1 MEKIVITGGEPLSGN
16 ITIGGSKNA
25 ILPIMAACILTDEAV
40 HLTNVPNLQDIQTMI
55 KVLESLGAKAEVSN
69 LNQNKLTVCYE
80 DIDKNIAEY
89 DLVRK
94 MRASVLILGPLLA
107 RKKEASVSLPGGCA
121 IGARPIDIHIDALKK
136 LGAEFVLDGGYVNCK
151 APKGLKGNKID
162 LKKISVGASE
172 NIIMAASLASGE
184 SEINNI
190 AIEPEVIDLIKC
202 LKSMGSEIDFIGDR
216 KILIQ
221 GKENLRGTTH
231 DVIPDRIEASTYMI
245 AGALIGN
252 NLNVQDIDQEHIQ
265 NILNVFKK
273 LEFNFQLN
281 EDSISLSKS
290 DIELGIDLQT
300 EEYPGF
306 PTDLQAQIMVLLSMS
321 KKSSSIIE
329 NIFENRFMHVP
340 ELNRMGS
347 KIAIDG
353 NKSIIQ
359 PTDEFIGAPV
369 MATDL
374 RDSVSLVL
382 AGLVAKGETTINRIY
397 HIDRGYEEIEKKL
410 SQCGGIIKRQ
420 K

>member
-25 ILPIMAACILTDEAV
+25 VLPIMATCILTDEAV
-40 HLTNVPNLQDIQTMI
+40 HLTNVPDLQDIQTMI
-55 KVLESLGAKAEVSN
+55 KVLESLGVTADISN
-69 LNQNKLTVCYE
+69 LNQNQLTVCYE
-80 DIDKNIAEY
+80 NIDKNIAEY

-231 DVIPDRIEASTYMI
+231 DVIPDRIEAGTYMI

-252 NLNVQDIDQEHIQ
+252 NLNIQ
-265 NILNVFKK
+265 NIEPEHLQNILSVFKE
-273 LEFNFQLN
+273 LEIDFNLN
-281 EDSISLSKS
+281 KDSVSLSKS
-290 DIELGIDLQT
+290 DIEMGVNLQT

-306 PTDLQAQIMVLLSMS
+306 PTDLQAQTMVLLSKS
-321 KKSSSIIE
+321 KKQSSIIE

-340 ELNRMGS
+340 ELNRMGAQIS
-347 KIAIDG
+347 IKG
-353 NKSIIQ
+353 NKSIIS
-359 PTDEFIGAPV
+359 PSSELIGAPV

-374 RDSVSLVL
+374 RASVSLVL
-382 AGLVAKGETTINRIY
+382 AGLISKGETTINRIY
-397 HIDRGYEEIEKKL
+397 HIDRGYEEIEKKI
-410 SQCGGIIKRQ
+410 SQCGGNIRRIK
-420 K
+420 

>member
-1 MEKIVITGGEPLSGN
+1 MEKIVITGGNPLSGN

-25 ILPIMAACILTDEAV
+25 ILPIKAACILTDEAV
-40 HLTNVPNLQDIQTMI
+40 HLTNVPNLKDIQTMI
-55 KVLESLGAKAEVSN
+55 KVLESLGVKADISN

-121 IGARPIDIHIDALKK
+121 IGARPIDIHINALKK
-136 LGAEFVLDGGYVNCK
+136 LGAEFVLDSGYVNCK

-172 NIIMAASLASGE
+172 NIIMAAALASGE

-221 GKENLRGTTH
+221 GKENLGGTTH
-231 DVIPDRIEASTYMI
+231 DVIPDRIEAGTYMI

-252 NLNVQDIDQEHIQ
+252 NLKIQ
-265 NILNVFKK
+265 NIEPDHMQNILKVFEELEIDFKLNKDTV
-273 LEFNFQLN
+273 
-281 EDSISLSKS
+281 SLSKS
-290 DIELGIDLQT
+290 DIEVGVNLQT

-306 PTDLQAQIMVLLSMS
+306 PTDLQAQIMVLLSKS
-321 KKSSSIIE
+321 KKQSSIIE

-340 ELNRMGS
+340 ELNRMGAQIS
-347 KIAIDG
+347 IEG
-353 NKSIIQ
+353 NKSIIS
-359 PTDEFIGAPV
+359 PSSALIGAPV

-374 RDSVSLVL
+374 RASVSLVL
-382 AGLVAKGETTINRIY
+382 AGLISKGETIINRIY
-397 HIDRGYEEIEKKL
+397 HIDRGYEEIEKKNT
-410 SQCGGIIKRQ
+410 QCGGNIRRIK
-420 K
+420 

>member
-25 ILPIMAACILTDEAV
+25 VLPIMATCILTDEAV

-55 KVLESLGAKAEVSN
+55 KVLESLGVKADISN
-69 LNQNKLTVCYE
+69 LNQNQLTVCYE
-80 DIDKNIAEY
+80 NIDKNIAEY

-136 LGAEFVLDGGYVNCK
+136 LGAEFVLDSGYVNCK

-172 NIIMAASLASGE
+172 NIIMAASLANGE

-252 NLNVQDIDQEHIQ
+252 NLNIQNIEPDHLQ
-265 NILNVFKK
+265 NILNVFEE
-273 LEFNFQLN
+273 LEIDFNLN
-281 EDSISLSKS
+281 KDSVSLSKS
-290 DIELGIDLQT
+290 DIEVGVNLQT

-306 PTDLQAQIMVLLSMS
+306 PTDLQAQIMVLLS
-321 KKSSSIIE
+321 KSNKQSSIIE

-340 ELNRMGS
+340 ELNRMGAHIS
-347 KIAIDG
+347 IEG
-353 NKSIIQ
+353 NKSIIS
-359 PTDEFIGAPV
+359 PSSELIGAPV

-374 RDSVSLVL
+374 RASVSLVL
-382 AGLVAKGETTINRIY
+382 AGLISKGETIINRIY
-397 HIDRGYEEIEKKL
+397 HIDRGYEEIEKKI
-410 SQCGGIIKRQ
+410 SQCGGNIRRIK
-420 K
+420 

>member
-55 KVLESLGAKAEVSN
+55 KVLESLGVKADISN
-69 LNQNKLTVCYE
+69 LSQNKLTVCYE
-80 DIDKNIAEY
+80 DINKNIAEY

-136 LGAEFVLDGGYVNCK
+136 LGAEFVLDSGYVNCK

-231 DVIPDRIEASTYMI
+231 EVIPDRIEAGTYMI

-252 NLNVQDIDQEHIQ
+252 NLKIQNIEPDHMQ
-265 NILNVFKK
+265 NILNVFEELKIDFK
-273 LEFNFQLN
+273 LNK
-281 EDSISLSKS
+281 DSISISKS
-290 DIELGIDLQT
+290 DIEVGVNLQT

-306 PTDLQAQIMVLLSMS
+306 PTDLQAQIMVLLSKS
-321 KKSSSIIE
+321 KKNSSIIE

-340 ELNRMGS
+340 ELNRMGTQIS
-347 KIAIDG
+347 IEG
-353 NKSIIQ
+353 NKSIIS
-359 PTDEFIGAPV
+359 PSSELIGAPV

-374 RDSVSLVL
+374 RASVSLVL
-382 AGLVAKGETTINRIY
+382 AGLISKGETIINRIY
-397 HIDRGYEEIEKKL
+397 HIDRGYEEIEKKI
-410 SQCGGIIKRQ
+410 SQCGGNIRRVK
-420 K
+420 

>member
-1 MEKIVITGGEPLSGN
+1 
-16 ITIGGSKNA
+16 
-25 ILPIMAACILTDEAV
+25 
-40 HLTNVPNLQDIQTMI
+40 MI
-55 KVLESLGAKAEVSN
+55 KVLESLGVKADISN
-69 LNQNKLTVCYE
+69 LNQNQLTVCYE
-80 DIDKNIAEY
+80 NIDKNIAEY

-136 LGAEFVLDGGYVNCK
+136 LGAKFVLDSGYVNCK

-231 DVIPDRIEASTYMI
+231 DVIPDRIEAGTYMI

-252 NLNVQDIDQEHIQ
+252 NLKILNIEPDHMQ
-265 NILNVFKK
+265 NILNVFEELEIDFK
-273 LEFNFQLN
+273 LNK
-281 EDSISLSKS
+281 DSVSLSKS
-290 DIELGIDLQT
+290 DIEAGINLQT

-306 PTDLQAQIMVLLSMS
+306 PTDLQAQIMVLLS
-321 KKSSSIIE
+321 KSNKQSSIIE

-340 ELNRMGS
+340 ELNRMGTQIS
-347 KIAIDG
+347 IEG
-353 NKSIIQ
+353 NKSIIS
-359 PTDEFIGAPV
+359 PSSELIGAPV

-374 RDSVSLVL
+374 RASVSLVL
-382 AGLVAKGETTINRIY
+382 AGLISKGETIINRIY
-397 HIDRGYEEIEKKL
+397 HIDRGYEKIEKKI
-410 SQCGGIIKRQ
+410 SQCGGNIKRI

>member
-25 ILPIMAACILTDEAV
+25 VLPIMATCILTDEAV

-55 KVLESLGAKAEVSN
+55 KVLESLGVKADISN
-69 LNQNKLTVCYE
+69 LNQNQLTVCYE
-80 DIDKNIAEY
+80 NIDTNIAEY

-231 DVIPDRIEASTYMI
+231 EVIPDRIEAGTYMI

-252 NLNVQDIDQEHIQ
+252 NLKILNIEPDHMQ
-265 NILNVFKK
+265 NILNVFNELEIDFK
-273 LEFNFQLN
+273 LNK
-281 EDSISLSKS
+281 DSVSLSKS
-290 DIELGIDLQT
+290 DIEVGVNLQT

-306 PTDLQAQIMVLLSMS
+306 PTDLQAQIMVLLSKS
-321 KKSSSIIE
+321 KKNSSIIE

-347 KIAIDG
+347 QISIEG
-353 NKSIIQ
+353 NKSIIS
-359 PTDEFIGAPV
+359 PSTELIGAPV

-374 RDSVSLVL
+374 RASVSLVL
-382 AGLVAKGETTINRIY
+382 AGLISKGETIINRIY
-397 HIDRGYEEIEKKL
+397 HIDRGYEEIEKKI
-410 SQCGGIIKRQ
+410 SQCGGNIRRIK
-420 K
+420 

>member
-55 KVLESLGAKAEVSN
+55 KVLESLGVKADISN

-136 LGAEFVLDGGYVNCK
+136 LGAEFILDSGYVNCK

-231 DVIPDRIEASTYMI
+231 EVIPDRIEAGTYMI

-252 NLNVQDIDQEHIQ
+252 NLKIQNIEPDHMQ
-265 NILNVFKK
+265 NILNVFEELEIDFK
-273 LEFNFQLN
+273 LYK
-281 EDSISLSKS
+281 DSVSLSKS
-290 DIELGIDLQT
+290 DIEVGVNLQT

-306 PTDLQAQIMVLLSMS
+306 PTDLQAQIMVLLSRS
-321 KKSSSIIE
+321 NKQSSIIE

-340 ELNRMGS
+340 ELNRMGAQIS
-347 KIAIDG
+347 IEG
-353 NKSIIQ
+353 NKSIIS
-359 PTDEFIGAPV
+359 PSSELIGAPV

-374 RDSVSLVL
+374 RASVSLVL
-382 AGLVAKGETTINRIY
+382 AGLISKGETIINRIY
-397 HIDRGYEEIEKKL
+397 HIDRGYEEIEKKI
-410 SQCGGIIKRQ
+410 SQCGGNIRRIK
-420 K
+420 

>member
-55 KVLESLGAKAEVSN
+55 KVLESLGVKADISN
-69 LNQNKLTVCYE
+69 LSQNKLTVCYE
-80 DIDKNIAEY
+80 DINKNIAEY

-136 LGAEFVLDGGYVNCK
+136 LGAEFVLDSGYVNCK

-231 DVIPDRIEASTYMI
+231 DVIPDRIEAGTYMI

-252 NLNVQDIDQEHIQ
+252 NLKIHNIESDHMQ
-265 NILNVFKK
+265 NILNVFEE
-273 LEFNFQLN
+273 LEIDFELN
-281 EDSISLSKS
+281 KGSVSLSKS
-290 DIELGIDLQT
+290 DIEIGVNLQT
-300 EEYPGF
+300 KEYPGF
-306 PTDLQAQIMVLLSMS
+306 PTDLQAQIMVLLS
-321 KKSSSIIE
+321 KSNKQSSIIE

-340 ELNRMGS
+340 ELNRMGAQIS
-347 KIAIDG
+347 IEG
-353 NKSIIQ
+353 NKSIIS
-359 PTDEFIGAPV
+359 PSTELIGAPV

-374 RDSVSLVL
+374 RASVSLIL
-382 AGLVAKGETTINRIY
+382 AGLISKGETIINRIY
-397 HIDRGYEEIEKKL
+397 HIDRGYEEIEKKI
-410 SQCGGIIKRQ
+410 SQCGGNIKRI

>member
-55 KVLESLGAKAEVSN
+55 KVLESLGVKADISN
-69 LNQNKLTVCYE
+69 LSQNKLTVCYE
-80 DIDKNIAEY
+80 DINKNIAEY

-121 IGARPIDIHIDALKK
+121 IGARPIDMHIDALKK
-136 LGAEFVLDGGYVNCK
+136 LGAEFVLDSGYVNCK

-231 DVIPDRIEASTYMI
+231 EVIPDRIEAGTYMI

-252 NLNVQDIDQEHIQ
+252 NLKIQNIEPDHMQ
-265 NILNVFKK
+265 NILNVFEELKIDFK
-273 LEFNFQLN
+273 LNK
-281 EDSISLSKS
+281 DSISISKS
-290 DIELGIDLQT
+290 DIEVGVNLQT

-306 PTDLQAQIMVLLSMS
+306 PTDLQAQIMVLLSKS
-321 KKSSSIIE
+321 KKNSSIIE

-340 ELNRMGS
+340 ELNRMGTQIS
-347 KIAIDG
+347 IEG
-353 NKSIIQ
+353 NKSIIS
-359 PTDEFIGAPV
+359 PSSELIGAPV

-374 RDSVSLVL
+374 RASVSLVL
-382 AGLVAKGETTINRIY
+382 AGLISKGETIINRIY
-397 HIDRGYEEIEKKL
+397 HIDRGYEEIEKKI
-410 SQCGGIIKRQ
+410 SQCGGNIKRI

>member
-25 ILPIMAACILTDEAV
+25 ILPIMTACILTDEAV

-55 KVLESLGAKAEVSN
+55 KVLESLGVKADISN
-69 LNQNKLTVCYE
+69 LNQNQLTVRYE
-80 DIDKNIAEY
+80 NIDKNIAEY

-94 MRASVLILGPLLA
+94 MRASILILGPLLA

-121 IGARPIDIHIDALKK
+121 IGARPIDIHINALKK

-151 APKGLKGNKID
+151 APKGLVGNKID

-172 NIIMAASLASGE
+172 NIIMAASLARGE

-231 DVIPDRIEASTYMI
+231 DVIPDRIEAGTYMI

-252 NLNVQDIDQEHIQ
+252 NLKIQNIEPDHMQ
-265 NILNVFKK
+265 NILNVFKELKIDFK
-273 LEFNFQLN
+273 LNK
-281 EDSISLSKS
+281 DCVSLSKS
-290 DIELGIDLQT
+290 DIEVGVNLQT

-306 PTDLQAQIMVLLSMS
+306 PTDLQAQIMVLLSKS
-321 KKSSSIIE
+321 KKNSSIIE

-340 ELNRMGS
+340 ELNRMGTQIS
-347 KIAIDG
+347 IEG
-353 NKSIIQ
+353 NKSIIS
-359 PTDEFIGAPV
+359 PSIELIGAPV

-374 RDSVSLVL
+374 RASVSLVL
-382 AGLVAKGETTINRIY
+382 AGLISKGETIINRIY
-397 HIDRGYEEIEKKL
+397 HIDRGYEEIEKKI
-410 SQCGGIIKRQ
+410 SQCGGKIRRIK
-420 K
+420 

>member
-1 MEKIVITGGEPLSGN
+1 MEKIVITGGEPLTGN

-25 ILPIMAACILTDEAV
+25 VLPIMATCILTDEAV

-55 KVLESLGAKAEVSN
+55 KVLESLGVKADISN
-69 LNQNKLTVCYE
+69 LNQNQLTVCYE
-80 DIDKNIAEY
+80 NIDKNIAEY

-202 LKSMGSEIDFIGDR
+202 LKSMGSEIDFIGNR

-231 DVIPDRIEASTYMI
+231 DVIPDRIEAGTYMI

-252 NLNVQDIDQEHIQ
+252 NLKILNIEPDHMQ
-265 NILNVFKK
+265 NILNVFEELEIDFK
-273 LEFNFQLN
+273 LNK
-281 EDSISLSKS
+281 DSVSLSKS
-290 DIELGIDLQT
+290 DIEVGINLQT

-306 PTDLQAQIMVLLSMS
+306 PTDLQAQIMVLLS
-321 KKSSSIIE
+321 KSNKQSSIIE

-340 ELNRMGS
+340 ELNRMGTQIS
-347 KIAIDG
+347 IEG
-353 NKSIIQ
+353 NKSIIS
-359 PTDEFIGAPV
+359 PSSELIGAPV

-374 RDSVSLVL
+374 RASVSLVL
-382 AGLVAKGETTINRIY
+382 AGLISKGETIINRIY
-397 HIDRGYEEIEKKL
+397 HIDRGYEKIEKKI
-410 SQCGGIIKRQ
+410 SQCGGNIKRI

>member
-25 ILPIMAACILTDEAV
+25 ILPIMAASILTDEAV

-55 KVLESLGAKAEVSN
+55 KVLESIGVKADISN
-69 LNQNKLTVCYE
+69 LNQNQLTVCYK

-121 IGARPIDIHIDALKK
+121 IGARPIDIHIEALKK
-136 LGAEFVLDGGYVNCK
+136 LGAEFTLDSGYVNCK
-151 APKGLKGNKID
+151 APNGLSGNKID

-172 NIIMAASLASGE
+172 NVIMAASLASGE

-231 DVIPDRIEASTYMI
+231 NVIPDRIEAGTYMI

-252 NLNVQDIDQEHIQ
+252 NLNIQNIEPDHMQ
-265 NILNVFKK
+265 NILNVFEELKIDFK
-273 LEFNFQLN
+273 LNK
-281 EDSISLSKS
+281 DSVSLSKS
-290 DIELGIDLQT
+290 DIEVGVNLQT

-306 PTDLQAQIMVLLSMS
+306 STDLQAQIMVLLS
-321 KKSSSIIE
+321 KSRKQSSIIE

-340 ELNRMGS
+340 ELNRMGAQIS
-347 KIAIDG
+347 IEG
-353 NKSIIQ
+353 NKSIIS
-359 PTDEFIGAPV
+359 PSSELIGAPV

-374 RDSVSLVL
+374 RASVSLVL
-382 AGLVAKGETTINRIY
+382 AGLISKGETIINRIY
-397 HIDRGYEEIEKKL
+397 HIDRGYEEIEKKI
-410 SQCGGIIKRQ
+410 SQCGGNIRRIK
-420 K
+420 

>member
-55 KVLESLGAKAEVSN
+55 KVLESLGVKADISN
-69 LNQNKLTVCYE
+69 LSQNKLTVCYE
-80 DIDKNIAEY
+80 DINKNIAEY

-121 IGARPIDIHIDALKK
+121 IGARPIDMHIDALKK
-136 LGAEFVLDGGYVNCK
+136 LGAEFVLDSGYVNCK

-231 DVIPDRIEASTYMI
+231 NVIPDRIEAGTYMI

-252 NLNVQDIDQEHIQ
+252 NLKIQNIEPDHMQ
-265 NILNVFKK
+265 NILNVFEELKIDFK
-273 LEFNFQLN
+273 LNK
-281 EDSISLSKS
+281 DSISISKS
-290 DIELGIDLQT
+290 DIEVGVNLQT

-306 PTDLQAQIMVLLSMS
+306 PTDLQAQIMVLLSKS
-321 KKSSSIIE
+321 KKNSSIIE

-340 ELNRMGS
+340 ELNRMGTQIS
-347 KIAIDG
+347 IEG
-353 NKSIIQ
+353 NKSIIS
-359 PTDEFIGAPV
+359 PSSELIGAPV

-374 RDSVSLVL
+374 RASVSLVL
-382 AGLVAKGETTINRIY
+382 AGLISKGETIINRIY
-397 HIDRGYEEIEKKL
+397 HIDRGYEEIEKKI
-410 SQCGGIIKRQ
+410 SQCGGNIKRI

>member
-40 HLTNVPNLQDIQTMI
+40 HLSNVPNLQDIQTMI
-55 KVLESLGAKAEVSN
+55 KVLESLGVKADTSN

-136 LGAEFVLDGGYVNCK
+136 LGAEFVLDSGYVNCK

-172 NIIMAASLASGE
+172 NIIMAASLANGE

-231 DVIPDRIEASTYMI
+231 DVIPDRIEAGTYMI

-252 NLNVQDIDQEHIQ
+252 NLKIHNIESDHMQ
-265 NILNVFKK
+265 NILNVFEE
-273 LEFNFQLN
+273 LEIDFELN
-281 EDSISLSKS
+281 KGSVSLSKS
-290 DIELGIDLQT
+290 DIEIGVNLQT
-300 EEYPGF
+300 KEYPGF
-306 PTDLQAQIMVLLSMS
+306 PTDLQAQIMVLLS
-321 KKSSSIIE
+321 KSNKQSSIIE

-340 ELNRMGS
+340 ELNRMGAQIS
-347 KIAIDG
+347 IEG
-353 NKSIIQ
+353 NKSIIS
-359 PTDEFIGAPV
+359 PSTELIGAPV

-374 RDSVSLVL
+374 RASVSLIL
-382 AGLVAKGETTINRIY
+382 AGLISKGETIINRIY
-397 HIDRGYEEIEKKL
+397 HIDRGYEEIEKKI
-410 SQCGGIIKRQ
+410 SQCGGNIRRVK
-420 K
+420 

>member
-25 ILPIMAACILTDEAV
+25 VLPIMATCILTDEAV
-40 HLTNVPNLQDIQTMI
+40 HLTNVPNLQDIQTMV
-55 KVLESLGAKAEVSN
+55 KVLESLGVKADISN
-69 LNQNKLTVCYE
+69 LNQNQLTVCYE
-80 DIDKNIAEY
+80 NIDKNIAEY

-202 LKSMGSEIDFIGDR
+202 LKSMGSEIDFVGDR

-221 GKENLRGTTH
+221 GKKNLKGTSH
-231 DVIPDRIEASTYMI
+231 HVIPDRIEAGTYMI

-252 NLNVQDIDQEHIQ
+252 NLKIQNIELDHMQ
-265 NILNVFKK
+265 NILNVFEELEIDFK
-273 LEFNFQLN
+273 LNK
-281 EDSISLSKS
+281 DSVSLSKS
-290 DIELGIDLQT
+290 DIEVGVNLQT
-300 EEYPGF
+300 KEYPGF
-306 PTDLQAQIMVLLSMS
+306 PTDLQAQIMVLLS
-321 KKSSSIIE
+321 KSNKQSSIIE

-340 ELNRMGS
+340 ELNRMGTQIS
-347 KIAIDG
+347 IEG
-353 NKSIIQ
+353 NKSIIS
-359 PTDEFIGAPV
+359 PSSELIGAPV

-374 RDSVSLVL
+374 RASVSLVL
-382 AGLVAKGETTINRIY
+382 AGLISKGETTINRIY
-397 HIDRGYEEIEKKL
+397 HIDRGYEEIEKKI
-410 SQCGGIIKRQ
+410 SQCGGNIRRIK
-420 K
+420 

>member
-25 ILPIMAACILTDEAV
+25 VLPIMAACILTDEAV

-55 KVLESLGAKAEVSN
+55 KVLESLGVKPDISN
-69 LNQNKLTVCYE
+69 LNQNQLTICYE
-80 DIDKNIAEY
+80 NIDKNIAEY

-231 DVIPDRIEASTYMI
+231 EVIPDRIEAGTYMI

-252 NLNVQDIDQEHIQ
+252 NLKIKNIEPSHMQ
-265 NILNVFKK
+265 NILNVFEELEIDFK
-273 LEFNFQLN
+273 LNK
-281 EDSISLSKS
+281 DSVSLSKS
-290 DIELGIDLQT
+290 DIEVGVNLQT

-306 PTDLQAQIMVLLSMS
+306 PTDLQAQIMVLLSKS
-321 KKSSSIIE
+321 KKQSSIIE

-340 ELNRMGS
+340 ELNRMGAQIS
-347 KIAIDG
+347 IEG
-353 NKSIIQ
+353 NKSIIS
-359 PTDEFIGAPV
+359 PSSELIGAPV

-374 RDSVSLVL
+374 RASVSLVL
-382 AGLVAKGETTINRIY
+382 AGLISKGETIINRIY
-397 HIDRGYEEIEKKL
+397 RIDRGYEEIEKKI
-410 SQCGGIIKRQ
+410 SQCGGNIRRIK
-420 K
+420 

>member
-40 HLTNVPNLQDIQTMI
+40 HLSNVPNLQDIQTMI
-55 KVLESLGAKAEVSN
+55 KVLESLGVKADTSN

-136 LGAEFVLDGGYVNCK
+136 LGAEFVLDSGYVNCK

-172 NIIMAASLASGE
+172 NIIMAASLANGE

-231 DVIPDRIEASTYMI
+231 DVIPDRIEAGTYMI

-252 NLNVQDIDQEHIQ
+252 NLKIHNIESDHMQ
-265 NILNVFKK
+265 NILNVFEE
-273 LEFNFQLN
+273 LEIDFELN
-281 EDSISLSKS
+281 KGSVSLSKS
-290 DIELGIDLQT
+290 DIEIGVNLQT
-300 EEYPGF
+300 KEYPGF
-306 PTDLQAQIMVLLSMS
+306 PTDLQAQIMVLLS
-321 KKSSSIIE
+321 KSNKQSSIIE

-340 ELNRMGS
+340 ELNRMGAQIS
-347 KIAIDG
+347 IEG
-353 NKSIIQ
+353 NKSIIS
-359 PTDEFIGAPV
+359 PSSELIGAPV

-374 RDSVSLVL
+374 RASVSLVL
-382 AGLVAKGETTINRIY
+382 AGLISKGETIINRIY
-397 HIDRGYEEIEKKL
+397 HIDRGYEEIEKKI
-410 SQCGGIIKRQ
+410 SQCGGNIRRIK
-420 K
+420 